1 MTMVDHL
8 QGKQVERRIDTGV
21 WMITKD
27 NLDTAQ
33 SQELLKP
40 PIDRYLD

>member
-1 MTMVDHL
+1 
-8 QGKQVERRIDTGV
+8 V